1 MTFSELLASLDDVR
15 REGGSYLARCP
26 SHADGNPS
34 LLLTLEPSGRLLIFC
49 RAGCQTPAIVR
60 ALGLTMADLFDMKP
74 GENTVTTTAG
84 PKAAPSHAHL
94 EAIDTYCSTAND
106 AYRGSPAAAYAYER
120 FGIEESLGSYIGL
133 GYDPG
138 DGEFEFLTTAYHR
151 VGRLVV
157 PFHDFNGTIQGLQ
170 GRALADDATK
180 WCGPRNPEGH
190 AWSTLG
196 VTDLD
201 GDEKNVLITE
211 GPGDRLTA
219 VGAGYSA
226 IGIRGAALARN
237 SDTVTVLSA
246 NLHGRR
252 IVLCGDNDESGIDF
266 NLSLGSA
273 LAGHGHQVHT
283 LAIPVGNDLSDWRAD
298 DPDGFITALRHG
310 LRAAT
315 RIDANMAPT
324 APPPDDDD
332 NGFDVADF
340 PTDFLPHT
348 DEGNAH
354 RMLALTGGLARWC
367 PEMGWLLYSE
377 GAWDRDT
384 AKQINNAM
392 SVVCA
397 LMRQSGQAAVEQGEA
412 SGDDELEAHGARLVA
427 WARSSENSP
436 RFGNGVRHSEPKA
449 AIEFDSLDT
458 HDHLL
463 VVKNGTVD
471 LRSGELLEHSPDHF
485 LTYRVD
491 HAYDPEAEAPRWK
504 QFLLEVMDG
513 DTDLVA
519 YLQRF
524 VGYAITG
531 ATAEQA
537 FAVLVGSGA
546 NGKSVFTRALH
557 DVLGDVVGVAS
568 FSAFEMKGAGA
579 STADLASLRGK
590 RLVLAQEGEKSRPMA
605 EAVLKRATGGDP
617 ITCRH
622 LYQSEMTFLPN
633 FVLFLATN
641 YRPKF
646 SGQDD
651 GLWRRVKLIPFLR
664 FFAPDERDHYLQA
677 KLAAEAP
684 GILAWAIQGA
694 IDWYADGL
702 GDPPVIQQATKDYQ
716 ETSDDLAGFVDWEI
730 IRDTEGSIKGSVL
743 YEKYRDW
750 ASKNGVNAWSAKAV
764 YEGVV
769 ERMVGVT
776 KKKKMDGLYLI
787 GVRLAT
793 PADRGVHDDDD
804 DDASPQTLSITTDF
818 SPLGEVLETGSE
830 SSSASCDEDGAL

>member
-1 MTFSELLASLDDVR
+1 MTTFSELLASLDNVK
-15 REGGSYLARCP
+15 REGGSYVARCP
-26 SHADGNPS
+26 SHADNDPS

-49 RAGCQTPAIVR
+49 RAGCQTPSIVR

-74 GENTVTTTAG
+74 GEDAVTAYVG
-84 PKAAPSHAHL
+84 PKAPPSHDHL
-94 EAIDTYCSTAND
+94 EAIDTYCQAAN
-106 AYRGSPAAAYAYER
+106 ASYRGSPAAAYAAER
-120 FGIEESLGSYIGL
+120 FGIDEDLGYYIGL

-138 DGEFEFLTTAYHR
+138 DGDFEFLTASYRR
-151 VGRLVV
+151 VPRLVV
-157 PFHDFNGTIQGLQ
+157 PFADFNGIIQGLQ
-170 GRALADDATK
+170 GRALADDPIK

-219 VGAGYSA
+219 VGAAYPA

-237 SDTVTVLSA
+237 SDTVDMLSA

-283 LAIPVGNDLSDWRAD
+283 LAIPVGNDLSDWRTN
-298 DPDGFITALRHG
+298 DPDGFATALRHG

-315 RIDANMAPT
+315 RIDANMAP
-324 APPPDDDD
+324 ASPPPDDDD
-332 NGFDVADF
+332 DGFDAADF
-340 PTDFLPHT
+340 PIDYLPMT

-384 AKQINNAM
+384 SKQIHNAM

-397 LMRQSGQAAVEQGEA
+397 LMRQSGLAAIEQGEA
-412 SGDDELEAHGARLVA
+412 SGDDELEAHGARLVG

-436 RFGNGVRHSEPKA
+436 RFGNGVRHAEPKA

-491 HAYDPEAEAPRWK
+491 HPYDPEAEAPRWK
-504 QFLLEVMDG
+504 QFLLEVFDG
-513 DTDLVA
+513 DTDLVS
-519 YLQRF
+519 YMQRF

-531 ATAEQA
+531 STVEQA
-537 FAVLVGSGA
+537 FAVLHGTGA
-546 NGKSVFTRALH
+546 NGKSVFTGVLG
-557 DVLGDVVGVAS
+557 DVLGDIVGVAS
-568 FSAFEMKGAGA
+568 FSAFEMKSAGA

-622 LYQSEMTFLPN
+622 LYQSEMTYLPK
-633 FVLFLATN
+633 FTLFLSTN

-651 GLWRRVKLIPFLR
+651 GLWRRVKLTPFLR
-664 FFAPDERDHYLQA
+664 FFAPEERDHYLQS
-677 KLAAEAP
+677 KLTAEAP

-694 IDWYADGL
+694 VDWHADGL
-702 GDPPVIQQATKDYQ
+702 GEPPVIQEATKDYQ

-730 IRDTEGSIKGSVL
+730 VRDTEGSIKGSVL

-750 ASKNGVNAWSAKAV
+750 ASKNGVNAWTAKAV

-769 ERMVGVT
+769 ERMPGVT

-793 PADRGVHDDDD
+793 PADRGDDGDD
-804 DDASPQTLSITTDF
+804 DDAGPQTLSLSTDS
-818 SPLGEVLETGSE
+818 SPLRRVLEKGSE
-830 SSSASCDEDGAL
+830 SSFASCDEDGAQ

>member
-1 MTFSELLASLDDVR
+1 MTFSELLASLDDVK

-60 ALGLTMADLFDMKP
+60 ALGLSMADLFDMKP
-74 GENTVTTTAG
+74 GEDTVTATVG
-84 PKAAPSHAHL
+84 PKAAPSTNHL
-94 EAIDTYCSTAND
+94 EAIDTYCQAAND
-106 AYRGSPAAAYAYER
+106 AYRGSPAATYAHER
-120 FGIEESLGSYIGL
+120 FGIDEGLGSYIGL

-138 DGEFEFLTTAYHR
+138 DGEFQFLTTAYHR

-190 AWSTLG
+190 AWATLG

-219 VGAGYSA
+219 VGAGFSA

-412 SGDDELEAHGARLVA
+412 SGDTDLEEHGARLVR
-427 WARSSENSP
+427 WARQSENSP
-436 RFGNGVRHSEPKA
+436 RFGNGVKHAEPKA
-449 AIEFDSLDT
+449 AIEFDSLDR

-471 LRSGELLEHSPDHF
+471 LRSGELAEHDPDHF

-491 HAYDPEAEAPRWK
+491 HAYDPEAEAPRWR

-531 ATAEQA
+531 STAEQA
-537 FAVLVGSGA
+537 FAVMVGSGA

-557 DVLGDVVGVAS
+557 DVLGDIIGVAS

-677 KLAAEAP
+677 KLADEGP

-694 IDWYADGL
+694 VDWYADGL
-702 GDPPVIQQATKDYQ
+702 GDPPIIRQATKDYQ

-730 IRDTEGSIKGSVL
+730 VRDTEGSIKGSVL

-769 ERMVGVT
+769 ERMPGVT

-793 PADRGVHDDDD
+793 PADRGHDDDD
-804 DDASPQTLSITTDF
+804 DDAGSQTLSITTDF
-818 SPLGEVLETGSE
+818 SPLREVLETGSE